1 MKTERSASTGPPA
14 RRASP
19 RLALILM
26 ALAAISLE
34 GCQSLQSINPF
45 RNCVGCGPLSR
56 IGSGGGLFNR
66 NRGRIVYEEPPI
78 ILDSAPGVEVLP
90 GEPAIIQST
99 PPVGSTLVPADPALT
114 TPPTSIRPPDDNTLE
129 LEPLPEPSGRAPQ
142 GSGTPRASADRTL
155 GSRPIDRASTTPTST
170 GDSFADRMARRSSD
184 EARPRFGFDPA
195 PEPGRGVPLP
205 APSSVARTD
214 SRESL
219 RVIDRLPAP
228 ESIGPDESDDLAPP
242 PPVEP
247 KPETPSAEPTPQP
260 APAAPVVEPTPE
272 PAPAAPV
279 VEPTPEPETPPAV
292 GQAIEPEPVPA
303 ADHDL
308 SPPAVVEPM
317 PPPFAEPTPAPVDGA
332 GLQPLPD
339 PAPPAVAEPELP
351 TPTEPIEPPPD
362 PPAVSEPTTQVIPE
376 SPPDIGGTSGIGA
389 FYSVAPLLA
398 GGAIPE
404 ESGWT
409 WLADHGYRTVL
420 DLRPVDQIRPTD
432 FASSNR
438 LGLRH
443 VLLPMTPGTI
453 DATLVNRFEE
463 EIALESARPLYFCDT
478 DGSAAAVLWYIHRI
492 KVDRSAPE
500 RARRDAE
507 RIAPISPSLMLAAQ
521 AFLNGQP
528 LAAQP
533 EPEIP
538 ALVLETE
545 YVVETELSPTEPS
558 PESAE
563 PSAVHDPTT
572 VVVEGSA
579 APADTD
585 SQPPIE
591 PEPATTS
598 PVAEASI
605 AEVFDDPFAKSAPV
619 DPKSWGPYA
628 AFFLT
633 ILAIPLAYWGSSNL
647 PTGFRTRVRA
657 SLTGPARQPA
667 SLPQTSDA

>member
-56 IGSGGGLFNR
+56 IGNGGGLFNR

-99 PPVGSTLVPADPALT
+99 PPMGSTLVPADPALT
-114 TPPTSIRPPDDNTLE
+114 TPAPAIRPPDDTLE

-142 GSGTPRASADRTL
+142 GSSNPRASTDRTL
-155 GSRPIDRASTTPTST
+155 GSRPIDRASTAPTST

-195 PEPGRGVPLP
+195 PEPGRAAPLP
-205 APSSVARTD
+205 SPTTHSNSS
-214 SRESL
+214 ESL
-219 RVIDRLPAP
+219 RVIDQLPAP
-228 ESIGPDESDDLAPP
+228 ESIDSDDSDDFAPP
-242 PPVEP
+242 PPVADP
-247 KPETPSAEPTPQP
+247 KSESAPIESVVTPNLGD
-260 APAAPVVEPTPE
+260 
-272 PAPAAPV
+272 
-279 VEPTPEPETPPAV
+279 ETPPAV
-292 GQAIEPEPVPA
+292 RQPIVSNPVPA
-303 ADHDL
+303 ADQSL

-317 PPPFAEPTPAPVDGA
+317 PPPFADSAAVPSEGDEA
-332 GLQPLPD
+332 QQLPD
-339 PAPPAVAEPELP
+339 PAPPGVAEPEQA
-351 TPTEPIEPPPD
+351 TPKEPIEPPPD
-362 PPAVSEPTTQVIPE
+362 PPAVSEPTTQVIIPE
-376 SPPDIGGTSGIGA
+376 SLPETGATSGIDA

-398 GGAIPE
+398 GGSIPE

-409 WLADHGYRTVL
+409 WLADRGYRTVL
-420 DLRPVDQIRPTD
+420 DLRPVDQIRPAD

-453 DATLVNRFEE
+453 DASLVNRFEE
-463 EIALESARPLYFCDT
+463 EIALESARPLFFCDS

-492 KVDRSAPE
+492 KVDRTDPD

-507 RIAPISPSLMLAAQ
+507 RIAPIPPSLMLLAQ
-521 AFLNGQP
+521 SFLNGQP

-533 EPEIP
+533 EPEMP
-538 ALVLETE
+538 VLVIETD
-545 YVVETELSPTEPS
+545 YQVDAELAATEPS
-558 PESAE
+558 PSDVDPSEAHDPSQAVAETTAASSTSEQPVNPE
-563 PSAVHDPTT
+563 PSA
-572 VVVEGSA
+572 S
-579 APADTD
+579 
-585 SQPPIE
+585 S
-591 PEPATTS
+591 
-598 PVAEASI
+598 VAEASV
-605 AEVFDDPFAKSAPV
+605 AEVFEDPFAKPAPV

-628 AFFLT
+628 ALFLT

-647 PTGFRTRVRA
+647 PNGFRTRVRA
-657 SLTGPARQPA
+657 SLTGPARQRA
-667 SLPQTSDA
+667 SLPTSSDA